1 MQQRFII
8 IINLLF
14 ITLACNAETWNG
26 VIKSNSQ
33 IYCCHGRVALSKAY
47 NYYQVMQHLYAS
59 LTPPD
64 LEELRAVPFFFF
76 VITLEPRV
84 G

>member
-1 MQQRFII
+1 
-8 IINLLF
+8 
-14 ITLACNAETWNG
+14 
-26 VIKSNSQ
+26 
-33 IYCCHGRVALSKAY
+33 VALSKAY